1 MKAVDSEFNQSLQN
15 DPWKFFS
22 LTQQEAHKDS
32 PLHRFN
38 CGNLESLK
46 QEGVREALLKFH
58 QTYYSSNIM
67 KLCIV
72 GKQNVDELERIVSDL
87 FKDVPNK

>member
-1 MKAVDSEFNQSLQN
+1 MKAVDSEFNQSLQS
-15 DPWKFFS
+15 DAWRYFS
-22 LTQQEAHKDS
+22 LVQQEAHQGS

-46 QEGVREALLKFH
+46 QDGVREALLNFH
-58 QTYYSSNIM
+58 KRWYSANIM

-72 GKQNVDELERIVSDL
+72 GK
-87 FKDVPNK
+87 